1 MRTALIAAF
10 ALIFFAGYG
19 HAATIGTAASGLK
32 SAVTAEA
39 GTPRATEIASTSRY
53 KKRRVVK
60 PYVGKRRTFNPPA
73 SFKGT
78 NVQSEY
84 NCGLA
89 GCTCWG
95 YADCTNMAVK
105 EQCTVKVVPCA
116 GCPVI
121 VGTCTPG
128 H

>member
-1 MRTALIAAF
+1 MRTALIAAIAMMVF
-10 ALIFFAGYG
+10 AVNA
-19 HAATIGTAASGLK
+19 HAATLGTAASDL
-32 SAVTAEA
+32 A
-39 GTPRATEIASTSRY
+39 GVDTGRGFEVTEIASTSRY

-60 PYVGKRRTFNPPA
+60 PNIVKRRTFNPPA

-78 NVQSEY
+78 DVQSEY

-105 EQCTVKVVPCA
+105 EHCTVKVVPCA

-128 H
+128 Q